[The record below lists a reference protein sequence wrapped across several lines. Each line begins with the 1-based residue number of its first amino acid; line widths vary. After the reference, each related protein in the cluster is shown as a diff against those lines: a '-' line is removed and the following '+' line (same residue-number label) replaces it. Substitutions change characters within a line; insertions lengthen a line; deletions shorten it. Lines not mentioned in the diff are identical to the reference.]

1 MNRLF
6 LFCVFQRAIR
16 ESPLQNTNILM
27 RTSLKCSFFLWWA
40 ITRICRTSTLFW
52 KNCGIKTLCQHSVIL
67 IFKDL
72 FAGGRFKSTDSKHIA
87 VLISVIAEFQN
98 NYAVCKTGSSS
109 VSAAVPF
116 RRHFLTVS
124 PFSLP
129 ERGMSRLF
137 FPRSAR
143 CLWAC
148 CLLPCCPVF
157 ATFPTPFC
165 RLYILFPHRPL
176 ILR

>member
-1 MNRLF
+1 MLF
-6 LFCVFQRAIR
+6 RYNSSGRIVFQVKNRKIMEFIAT
-16 ESPLQNTNILM
+16 ENSFDNSKTILPEV
-27 RTSLKCSFFLWWA
+27 FLP
-40 ITRICRTSTLFW
+40 SW